1 MASGNKSLGRFHLE
15 GIPAAQRG
23 VPQIEVT
30 FDIDANGILNVS
42 ANDKATGKEQ
52 SIRIEA
58 SSGLSEDEIEKMKR
72 DAEKHKEEDAKN
84 KERVDT
90 INNADQTI
98 HQLDT
103 QLKELKDKLSKE
115 EYSTIDEKLKKLKKD
130 KETGDV
136 ELIKKSLEDL
146 NQEFQ
151 KISQK
156 MYQNAQQNETANN
169 QGSSADQDSQK
180 DGEVKDADYEVVDD
194 EKK

>member
-1 MASGNKSLGRFHLE
+1 MNQTQLFPLKKSQIFSTAADNQTAVEIHILQGEREMASGNKSLGRFHLE

-98 HQLDT
+98 HQLET

-115 EYSTIDEKLKKLKKD
+115 EYSTIDEKLKK
-130 KETGDV
+130 T
-136 ELIKKSLEDL
+136 
-146 NQEFQ
+146 
-151 KISQK
+151 
-156 MYQNAQQNETANN
+156 
-169 QGSSADQDSQK
+169 
-180 DGEVKDADYEVVDD
+180 
-194 EKK
+194 